1 MINTFKEIFKEL
13 DIFRTWLVILLVW
26 NIILTVF
33 VVFLT
38 CGEFKKIINDMN
50 NDTQIVDIRDIQLE
64 MLDIPVEPIK

>member
-13 DIFRTWLVILLVW
+13 DTCKALIAALLGW

-38 CGEFKKIINDMN
+38 CGEFKRIINDTN

-64 MLDIPVEPIK
+64 MLDISVEPIK

>member
-13 DIFRTWLVILLVW
+13 DIFRTWIVILLVW
-26 NIILTVF
+26 NIILTVL
-33 VVFLT
+33 VGFLT